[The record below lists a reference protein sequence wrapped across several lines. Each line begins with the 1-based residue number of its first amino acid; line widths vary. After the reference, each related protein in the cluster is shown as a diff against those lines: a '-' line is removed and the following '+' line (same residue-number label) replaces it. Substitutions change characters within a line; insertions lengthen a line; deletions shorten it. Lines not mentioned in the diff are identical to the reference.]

1 MSRQRRR
8 LPARVTGLVGG
19 GAALGLS
26 AIVHAPWWVYLGGAL
41 VALLPATL
49 PQESEH
55 RRDFY
60 RDYFRHREQMVR
72 IRQEPLRGRVGLPTH
87 RESDRPDPSR
97 ERMPDG

>member
-1 MSRQRRR
+1 MSRQRSR

-19 GAALGLS
+19 GAALGFS
-26 AIVHAPWWVYLGGAL
+26 AFVHAPWWVYLGVAL
-41 VALLPATL
+41 VALVPAVL

-72 IRQEPLRGRVGLPTH
+72 IRQGAAEPPG
-87 RESDRPDPSR
+87 S
-97 ERMPDG
+97 